1 MPIST
6 QIKIEIAGE
15 TLTRF
20 SKLVIDQK
28 VHTHHRFSLL
38 QPLPK
43 EFVSQAI
50 DKAQG
55 YMGQAIKIT
64 INPSNMM
71 TASPLTFNGI
81 ITEAQMV
88 RTAGASGGIIING
101 FSPTILLEGT
111 PNTKSYTDKSL
122 ADIVQ
127 EVTGNYSADSLKPAV
142 SVQKDASLPYTVQ
155 YSESDFSFLYR
166 IAQKKG
172 QWFYFNGEEL
182 VFGKPKSK
190 NFTLEYGRSLHS
202 FNIEMR
208 AKSLGF
214 EYVGYDPSNGE
225 TQRASSSEANY
236 QPEGYSKSVFESSK
250 KLFPNSS
257 TMLYFHSLEE
267 GNSKTHLT
275 DRVTTQLQSRA
286 ADLVTAKG
294 DSDETGLRIG
304 DVINIKEPAFSLTGN
319 LLDGLQEQNFGSY
332 IITDIMHIC
341 DESGN
346 YHNTFDAV
354 PDTVV
359 SPPYGNVHSFPVAE
373 SQPATVISNDDPA
386 GLGRIQVAFAWQKD
400 SGANTPW
407 IRMTNP
413 HSGGGKGF
421 YFIPEVGEEVLVG
434 FEGGNAEKPFV
445 LGAMYNGS
453 ALSEYHTSGND
464 KKVIQTRSG
473 TKVIMND
480 AEGSIFIEDPSGNTW
495 LMDGKGNINVN
506 APKNMTFT
514 IGENFNISVGKDMIT
529 NIGENRTTNVTLKDK
544 LQAQEAFE
552 TIDQN
557 KTVKVSGDLKES
569 TGTTTHKAE
578 QGDIFFQ
585 SAGVAKVLGAIDAKV
600 NKG

>member
-1 MPIST
+1 M
-6 QIKIEIAGE
+6 
-15 TLTRF
+15 
-20 SKLVIDQK
+20 
-28 VHTHHRFSLL
+28 
-38 QPLPK
+38 
-43 EFVSQAI
+43 
-50 DKAQG
+50 
-55 YMGQAIKIT
+55 
-64 INPSNMM
+64 
-71 TASPLTFNGI
+71 
-81 ITEAQMV
+81 
-88 RTAGASGGIIING
+88 
-101 FSPTILLEGT
+101 
-111 PNTKSYTDKSL
+111 
-122 ADIVQ
+122 
-127 EVTGNYSADSLKPAV
+127 
-142 SVQKDASLPYTVQ
+142 
-155 YSESDFSFLYR
+155 
-166 IAQKKG
+166 
-172 QWFYFNGEEL
+172 
-182 VFGKPKSK
+182 
-190 NFTLEYGRSLHS
+190 
-202 FNIEMR
+202 
-208 AKSLGF
+208 
-214 EYVGYDPSNGE
+214 
-225 TQRASSSEANY
+225 
-236 QPEGYSKSVFESSK
+236 
-250 KLFPNSS
+250 
-257 TMLYFHSLEE
+257 
-267 GNSKTHLT
+267 T
-275 DRVTTQLQSRA
+275 DRVTTQLQSRT

-304 DVINIKEPAFSLTGN
+304 DVIDIKEPAFSLTGN

-354 PDTVV
+354 PDTVI

-400 SGANTPW
+400 AGANTPW

-464 KKVIQTRSG
+464 K
-473 TKVIMND
+473 
-480 AEGSIFIEDPSGNTW
+480 
-495 LMDGKGNINVN
+495 
-506 APKNMTFT
+506 NMTFT

-529 NIGENRTTNVTLKDK
+529 NIGENRTTYVTLKDK

-557 KTVKVSGDLKES
+557 KTVKVSGDLKEN